1 MLPDFDVALELELT
15 KQCDPGEAIQ
25 SFDMGLLEDPP
36 SSGELGL
43 PLIILG
49 RGLIGVTEGNSA
61 ICLIA
66 AEVGSSQPLCYGS
79 QQLQVKAATT
89 DLSPE

>member
-1 MLPDFDVALELELT
+1 MHV
-15 KQCDPGEAIQ
+15 IQ
-25 SFDMGLLEDPP
+25 TQVPN
-36 SSGELGL
+36 GL
-43 PLIILG
+43 PKLM
-49 RGLIGVTEGNSA
+49 GVAGGEGNSA